1 MKLTNIVKFT
11 LALLAAVS
19 ALSAHA
25 ETKKLYGVQGP
36 KLTYRQPTTQAGSY
50 VVKGVTYTTRT
61 HHSAKHYSHEGVASY
76 YHKKFTGRRTS
87 SGEAYSPLL
96 YTAAHKTLPINSYAL
111 VTNLR
116 TNRKVIVRINDRG
129 PFTKGRIIDLSSAAA
144 KEIGII
150 GRGTSPVRVEALH
163 VSSEGKISG
172 AAATSLAKIAKTP
185 EAMRRLD
192 PTVTAQA
199 NAKSAVKNPPDSES
213 YKLRMLNVNS
223 KRQAEKVIEGLALEN
238 VKTEIA
244 RNGKGY
250 DIHFGPLT
258 TKNQVNQLKAQL
270 QKLNGAK
277 QLIVYSY
284 NR

>member
-1 MKLTNIVKFT
+1 MKLTQVLKLA
-11 LALLAAVS
+11 LALLAVAGSISV
-19 ALSAHA
+19 HA

-36 KLTYRQPTTQAGSY
+36 KLTYRQPSTQSGSY
-50 VVKGVTYTTRT
+50 VVKGVTYTTRA
-61 HHSAKHYSHEGVASY
+61 HHNAKHYSHEGVASY

-129 PFTKGRIIDLSSAAA
+129 PFTKGRLIDLSSAAA

-150 GRGTSPVRVEALH
+150 GRGTGTVRVEALH
-163 VSSEGKISG
+163 VSSEGKLSG
-172 AAATSLAKIAKTP
+172 AAVSSLAKIAKTP
-185 EAMRRLD
+185 EAVRRLE
-192 PTVTAQA
+192 PALTAQV
-199 NAKSAVKNPPDSES
+199 NAKSAVKNSPDSAA

-223 KRQAEKVIEGLALEN
+223 KQQAEKVIERLALDN

-244 RNGKGY
+244 RNGKRY

-258 TKNQVNQLKAQL
+258 TKNEVNQLKAQL

-284 NR
+284 NK